1 MPQQSAIVIV
11 VDGLGAGWTGPYGN
25 TWIETPG
32 LNQLAAQSVLAE
44 TLIADAPDL
53 SGAYRAYWSGRHALA
68 AALPVDQS
76 LADLAAAG
84 GLQTLL
90 ITDEHAVANHPLA
103 GRFAKQ
109 AFFEP
114 PASASSAR
122 AIEKTALF
130 QFFANA
136 AATIAD
142 CDRASLVWLHSRGLT
157 SCWDAPLE
165 YRNQFADEDDPP
177 PPAFVDPPTRILS
190 ANGDPDELL
199 GLSQACAGQVVLLDQ
214 CIEMFL
220 DAVSAH
226 PILRDVPLIFTS
238 PRGYPLGE
246 HLHVGHSPGSL
257 YGELLHVPLLL
268 RLSQQD
274 HALARLR
281 QIAQPHDLFATIAN
295 ICSWPSLATLPPGI
309 LAELTADEFRPGAA
323 YSIAANQRSIRT
335 PAWFHRES
343 LHEDQK
349 RFELFA
355 KPDDRFEANEISGR
369 CPRIVEMLA
378 DRLDEFSASAAQN
391 PPAEISPLAE
401 LLCDTWR

>member
-1 MPQQSAIVIV
+1 MPEQSAVVIV

-44 TLIADAPDL
+44 TLIADASDVA
-53 SGAYRAYWSGRHALA
+53 GAYRAYWSGRHALA
-68 AALPVDQS
+68 AASPISQS
-76 LADLAAAG
+76 LVDLAAAG

-90 ITDEHAVANHPLA
+90 ITDERAVATHPLA
-103 GRFAKQ
+103 RGFAKQ
-109 AFFEP
+109 TFFEP
-114 PASASSAR
+114 PAATSSAR

-136 AATIAD
+136 AAALAD

-157 SCWDAPLE
+157 GCWDAPLE

-177 PPAFVDPPTRILS
+177 PPAFVAPPTRTLS
-190 ANGDPDELL
+190 ANGDPDVLL

-226 PILRDVPLIFTS
+226 PILRDCPLVFTS

-257 YGELLHVPLLL
+257 YGEFLHVPLFF

-281 QIAQPHDLFATIAN
+281 QIAQPHDLFATIAHV
-295 ICSWPSLATLPPGI
+295 CSWSSTTTLPPGI
-309 LAELTADEFRPGAA
+309 LAELTAAAAPPEAA

-335 PAWFHRES
+335 PAWFLRES

-378 DRLDEFSASAAQN
+378 DRLDEFSASAAQD
-391 PPAEISPLAE
+391 PPTEIAPLAE
-401 LLCDTWR
+401 PLCDTWR